1 MSGLINF
8 RDFGGYPTQDGT
20 HVKKGIFY
28 RGGSYRDLTESDREY
43 IKSLNIK
50 NLHDYRESM
59 ELDSDEKQEELADVA
74 HIISASAYLGGFERD
89 EEAEY
94 EELTSDAMIAFYE
107 QIPFGN
113 PAYKNVF
120 KVLQED
126 DAVPYLHNC
135 TAGKD
140 RTGLAS
146 ALILSAL
153 NVDYHIIMSDYMK
166 SMNAYNEIF
175 NNEVRR
181 LTNGRQVGSLLYK
194 IPGLV
199 IMPKYLDASF
209 NAIFTKYGSL
219 ENYFLEEFGM
229 DADALDKF
237 RARYTEKKHQ

>member
-8 RDFGGYPTQDGT
+8 RDFGGYPTKDGK
-20 HVKKGIFY
+20 HIKKGIFY
-28 RGGSYRDLTESDREY
+28 RGGSYRDLTDSDREY
-43 IKSLNIK
+43 IQSLGLK
-50 NLHDYRESM
+50 NLHDYREAI
-59 ELDSDEKQEELADVA
+59 ELDRDEKQEELADNV

-89 EEAEY
+89 ENADHD
-94 EELTSDAMIAFYE
+94 ELTSDGMIEFYE
-107 QIPFGN
+107 KIPFGN

-140 RTGLAS
+140 RTGLAT
-146 ALILSAL
+146 ALILSVL
-153 NVDYHIIMSDYMK
+153 DVDYHIIMSDYMK

-181 LTNGRQVGSLLYK
+181 LTNGRTVSSLLYK
-194 IPGLV
+194 MPGLV

-209 NAIFTKYGSL
+209 NAIFTRYGSL

-229 DADALDKF
+229 DQEAIQKLKD
-237 RARYTEKKHQ
+237 RYTV

>member
-1 MSGLINF
+1 MSELINF
-8 RDFGGYPTQDGT
+8 RDFGGYPTKDGKN
-20 HVKKGIFY
+20 VKKGIFY

-50 NLHDYRESM
+50 NLHDYREDN
-59 ELDSDEKQEELADVA
+59 ELDTDERQSELADRA
-74 HIISASAYLGGFERD
+74 HIISASAYLGGFEND
-89 EEAEY
+89 ETAEY
-94 EELTSDAMIAFYE
+94 DELSSDEMIKFYEDIAFD
-107 QIPFGN
+107 N

-153 NVDYHIIMSDYMK
+153 GVDFHIVMSDYMK

-181 LTNGRQVGSLLYK
+181 LKNGRQVGSLLYK
-194 IPGLV
+194 MPGLV

-209 NAIFTKYGSL
+209 NAIFTRYGSL

-229 DADALDKF
+229 DANAIQALKDK
-237 RARYTEKKHQ
+237 YTE

>member
-1 MSGLINF
+1 MSELINF
-8 RDFGGYPTQDGT
+8 RDFGGYPTKDGKN
-20 HVKKGIFY
+20 VKKGIFY
-28 RGGSYRDLTESDREY
+28 RGGSYRDLTESDRQY
-43 IKSLNIK
+43 LQSLKIK
-50 NLHDYRESM
+50 NLHDYREAQ
-59 ELDSDEKQEELADVA
+59 ELDTDERQHELAETA
-74 HIISASAYLGGFERD
+74 HIISASAYLGGFESD

-94 EELTSDAMIAFYE
+94 DELTSDAMVEFYE
-107 QIPFGN
+107 KLPFGN

-140 RTGLAS
+140 RTGLAT
-146 ALILSAL
+146 ALILTAL
-153 NVDYHIIMSDYMK
+153 NVDYHIVMSDYMK

-181 LTNGRQVGSLLYK
+181 LKNGREVGSLLYK
-194 IPGLV
+194 MPGLV

-219 ENYFLEEFGM
+219 EKYFLEEFGM
-229 DADALDKF
+229 DQEAMEAF
-237 RARYTEKKHQ
+237 RAKYTE

>member
-1 MSGLINF
+1 MTYGTTYKVCKRLI
-8 RDFGGYPTQDGT
+8 
-20 HVKKGIFY
+20 
-28 RGGSYRDLTESDREY
+28 E
-43 IKSLNIK
+43 IK
-50 NLHDYRESM
+50 NFN
-59 ELDSDEKQEELADVA
+59 EE
-74 HIISASAYLGGFERD
+74 ERD
-89 EEAEY
+89 DLQGKIDVFLLNNRIEEAEY
-94 EELTSDAMIAFYE
+94 DELTSDSMIEFYE

-126 DAVPYLHNC
+126 NAVPYLHNC

-181 LTNGRQVGSLLYK
+181 LTNGRSVGSLLYK
-194 IPGLV
+194 MPGLV

-229 DADALDKF
+229 DEKAIQDLRD
-237 RARYTEKKHQ
+237 RYTVKK

>member
-1 MSGLINF
+1 MSELINF
-8 RDFGGYPTQDGT
+8 RDFGGYPTKDGKN
-20 HVKKGIFY
+20 VKKGIFY
-28 RGGSYRDLTESDREY
+28 RGGSYRDLTDSDRKY
-43 IKSLNIK
+43 IQSLNIK
-50 NLHDYRESM
+50 NLHDYREEQ
-59 ELDSDEKQEELADVA
+59 ELDTDERQHELAENA
-74 HIISASAYLGGFERD
+74 HIISASAYLGGFESD
-89 EEAEY
+89 EEAEFD
-94 EELTSDAMIAFYE
+94 ELTSDSMIEFYE

-126 DAVPYLHNC
+126 NAVPYLHNC

-146 ALILSAL
+146 ALILTAL
-153 NVDYHIIMSDYMK
+153 NVDYHIVMSDYMK

-181 LTNGRQVGSLLYK
+181 LKNGRQVGSLLYK
-194 IPGLV
+194 MPGLV

-229 DADALDKF
+229 DQAAMEAFK
-237 RARYTEKKHQ
+237 AKYTE

>member
-8 RDFGGYPTQDGT
+8 RDFGGYPTKDGKN
-20 HVKKGIFY
+20 VKKGVFY

-43 IKSLNIK
+43 IKSLKIK
-50 NLHDYRESM
+50 NLHDYRETQ
-59 ELDSDEKQEELADVA
+59 ELDSDERQEELAENT
-74 HIISASAYLGGFERD
+74 HIISASAYLGGFEND
-89 EEAEY
+89 PHAEY
-94 EELTSDAMIAFYE
+94 EELTSDAMIEFYE

-120 KVLQED
+120 KVLQGD
-126 DAVPYLHNC
+126 DAIPYLHNC

-146 ALILSAL
+146 ALILTAL
-153 NVDYHIIMSDYMK
+153 GVDYYTVMGDYMK

-181 LTNGRQVGSLLYK
+181 LKNGRQVSSLLYK
-194 IPGLV
+194 MPGLV

-219 ENYFLEEFGM
+219 EKYYLEEFGL
-229 DADALDKF
+229 DAKALQDLKDK
-237 RARYTEKKHQ
+237 YTE

>member
-8 RDFGGYPTQDGT
+8 RDFGGYPTKDGT
-20 HVKKGIFY
+20 NIKKGIFY
-28 RGGSYRDLTESDREY
+28 RGGSYRDLTESDRKY
-43 IKSLNIK
+43 IQSLGIQ
-50 NLHDYRESM
+50 NLHDYREEM
-59 ELDSDEKQEELADVA
+59 ELDTDEKQSELAKRA

-94 EELTSDAMIAFYE
+94 DELTSDSMIEFYE

-126 DAVPYLHNC
+126 NAVPYLHNC

-181 LTNGRQVGSLLYK
+181 LTNGRGVGSLLYK
-194 IPGLV
+194 MPGLV

-229 DADALDKF
+229 DEKAIQDL
-237 RARYTEKKHQ
+237 RGRYTVKK